1 MEGGRVTVACD
12 ACLRR
17 GALIGFLS
25 PWIAARV
32 GERGRPRRPASRL
45 LTLPELELI
54 AAVAPPPRS
63 EAERLLEQFDPAA
76 AREGL
81 ERARCACLCRHS
93 SGYPASLVQLE
104 DPPNP
109 LYVRGGLDRLADL
122 LAEPAV
128 AIVGGRR
135 PSDYARGVARE
146 MGRQLAVAGVTVV
159 SGLALG
165 IDAESH
171 RGVLAGGGRALA
183 VLACGPD
190 VPYPHRH
197 RELYRGVLERGVVVS
212 ELPPGTTPRPWGF
225 PARNRIMVGLSQM
238 VVVVEAR
245 ESSGSLITADFAAEA
260 GRQVAAVPGQVT
272 AAAAAGSNGLLRDG
286 AAVVTGA
293 GDVLDHVFGVGHNRL
308 ERAPAPML
316 EPQLRAVLDAVETRA
331 SLPSAALR
339 TGLSP
344 GGLRAALGRLET
356 LGLIRRDG
364 LGGYERS
371 AAPAGRPNLCGR

>member
-1 MEGGRVTVACD
+1 MEGGGVSGACD

-32 GERGRPRRPASRL
+32 GDRRRRPASRL
-45 LTLPELELI
+45 LTLPEPELI
-54 AAVAPPPRS
+54 AAVAAPSRP
-63 EAERLLEQFDPAA
+63 EAERLLERFEPSA
-76 AREGL
+76 ARAGL
-81 ERARCACLCRHS
+81 ERARCGSLCRHS
-93 SGYPASLVQLE
+93 PRYPASLCDLD

-109 LYVRGGLDRLADL
+109 LYVRGGLDRFAALI
-122 LAEPAV
+122 AEPAV

-171 RGVLAGGGRALA
+171 RGALAGGGGPLA
-183 VLACGPD
+183 VLAGGPD

-197 RELYRGVLERGVVVS
+197 RELYRRVLDRGVVVS
-212 ELPPGTTPRPWGF
+212 ELPPGTAPRAWGF
-225 PARNRIMVGLSQM
+225 PARNRIMVGLAQM

-245 ESSGSLITADFAAEA
+245 ESSGSLITADFAGQA
-260 GRQVAAVPGQVT
+260 GRDVAAVPGQVT
-272 AAAAAGSNGLLRDG
+272 SMAAAGSNALLRDG

-293 GDVLDHVFGVGHNRL
+293 RDVLDEVFGVGHG
-308 ERAPAPML
+308 RAAPITAPTL
-316 EPQLRAVLDAVETRA
+316 EPALREVLDAVETGET
-331 SLPSAALR
+331 LPGAALR

-344 GGLRAALGRLET
+344 GELRAALGRLET

-371 AAPAGRPNLCGR
+371 ASPPGRPNLSGR